1 MGVPFPSLLE
11 VLFMELAF
19 ELIREA
25 GIRMPGALS
34 GTIGI
39 VGGLIIG
46 DAAVSA
52 NLVSPMAVGDR
63 GVKCIEFFLLYRM
76 KNVLRHSG

>member
-1 MGVPFPSLLE
+1 
-11 VLFMELAF
+11 
-19 ELIREA
+19 
-25 GIRMPGALS
+25 MPGALS

-52 NLVSPMAVGDR
+52 NLVSPMAVVGCGTER
-63 GVKCIEFFLLYRM
+63 TQFLCHYRM
-76 KNVLRHSG
+76 RNVPRHSG